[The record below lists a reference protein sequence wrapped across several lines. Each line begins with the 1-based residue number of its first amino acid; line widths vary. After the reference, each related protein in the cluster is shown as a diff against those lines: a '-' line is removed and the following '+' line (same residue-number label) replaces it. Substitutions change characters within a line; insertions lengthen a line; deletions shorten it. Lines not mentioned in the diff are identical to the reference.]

1 MFDGDAKLGMKH
13 IPSILLTA
21 FLLIPTLRAEDA
33 PEVPLVTPQEAA
45 AQEGKQVKVKGVV
58 DGQKTSA
65 KGITYLNFG
74 GRFPNHSFSCVLR
87 SKDFPDGVP
96 SFEGKEVEVTGL
108 IKMYEGKPSMDLK
121 SLAQIHVVGGDAVN
135 STPATRSPSGGETER

>member
-1 MFDGDAKLGMKH
+1 MKN
-13 IPSILLTA
+13 ILWIT
-21 FLLIPTLRAEDA
+21 FLALSCLSLVHAEDIPA
-33 PEVPLVTPQEAA
+33 VPVVTPQEAA
-45 AQEGKQVKVKGVV
+45 SQEGKQVKIKGVV

-74 GRFPNHSFSCVLR
+74 GRFPNHVFSCVLR
-87 SKDFPDGVP
+87 SKDFPNGVP

-121 SLAQIHVVGGDAVN
+121 SLDQIHVVGGDAAN
-135 STPATRSPSGGETER
+135 PAPTSTANPSGGETER

>member
-1 MFDGDAKLGMKH
+1 MKN
-13 IPSILLTA
+13 ILYPVLAGFLVLTHVHG
-21 FLLIPTLRAEDA
+21 E
-33 PEVPLVTPQEAA
+33 EVAVLPVVTPQEAA

-74 GRFPNHSFSCVLR
+74 GRFPNHVFSCVLR

-96 SFEGKEVEVTGL
+96 SYEGKEVEVTGL
-108 IKMYEGKPSMDLK
+108 IKMYEGKPSMDIK
-121 SLAQIHVVGGDAVN
+121 SMDQIHVTSGDADGAV
-135 STPATRSPSGGETER
+135 STPSASPIGETER

>member
-1 MFDGDAKLGMKH
+1 MKN
-13 IPSILLTA
+13 ILWIT
-21 FLLIPTLRAEDA
+21 FLALSCLPVVHAEDIPA
-33 PEVPLVTPQEAA
+33 FPVVTPQEAA
-45 AQEGKQVKVKGVV
+45 SQEGKQVKVKGVV

-74 GRFPNHSFSCVLR
+74 GRFPNHVFSCVLR

-96 SFEGKEVEVTGL
+96 SFEGKELEVTGL

-121 SLAQIHVVGGDAVN
+121 SLDQIHVVGGDASN
-135 STPATRSPSGGETER
+135 PAPTPTANPSGGETER

>member
-1 MFDGDAKLGMKH
+1 MKN
-13 IPSILLTA
+13 ILSPVLAGFLVLTHVHG
-21 FLLIPTLRAEDA
+21 E
-33 PEVPLVTPQEAA
+33 EVAVLPVVTPQEAA

-74 GRFPNHSFSCVLR
+74 GRFPNHVFSCVLR

-96 SFEGKEVEVTGL
+96 SYEGKEVEVTGL
-108 IKMYEGKPSMDLK
+108 IKMYEGKPSMDIK
-121 SLAQIHVVGGDAVN
+121 SMDQIHVTSGDAAGAV
-135 STPATRSPSGGETER
+135 STPSASPNGETER

>member
-1 MFDGDAKLGMKH
+1 MKN
-13 IPSILLTA
+13 ILSPVLAGFLVLTHVHG
-21 FLLIPTLRAEDA
+21 E
-33 PEVPLVTPQEAA
+33 EVAVLPVVTPQEAA

-74 GRFPNHSFSCVLR
+74 GRFPNHVFSCVLR

-96 SFEGKEVEVTGL
+96 SYEGKEVEVTGL
-108 IKMYEGKPSMDLK
+108 IKMYEGKPSMDIK
-121 SLAQIHVVGGDAVN
+121 SMDQIHVTSGDTDGAV
-135 STPATRSPSGGETER
+135 STPSASPTGETER

>member
-1 MFDGDAKLGMKH
+1 MKN
-13 IPSILLTA
+13 ILSLVLAGFLVLTHVHG
-21 FLLIPTLRAEDA
+21 E
-33 PEVPLVTPQEAA
+33 EVAVLPVVTPQEAA

-74 GRFPNHSFSCVLR
+74 GRFPNHVFSCVLR

-96 SFEGKEVEVTGL
+96 SYEGKEVEVTGL
-108 IKMYEGKPSMDLK
+108 IKMYEGKPSMDIK
-121 SLAQIHVVGGDAVN
+121 SMDQIHVTSGDAAGAV
-135 STPATRSPSGGETER
+135 STPSASPTGETER